1 MLLPASLALR
11 DVASEEND
19 DSMKFLTRQT
29 ARPVV
34 RVIGTRGTEDFCA
47 GGHALAKLLGKGGE
61 RSFIDTESAQA
72 VPRETYGDPSRTL
85 ILGCYIFCRSHLVE
99 KPSEPVTSGGR
110 VAKREEFVSRGER
123 GGARN

>member
-11 DVASEEND
+11 DVASEEDD

-29 ARPVV
+29 ARPVL
-34 RVIGTRGTEDFCA
+34 RVVGAGGAEDFRA
-47 GGHALAKLLGKGGE
+47 GGHALAELLGKGGE

-85 ILGCYIFCRSHLVE
+85 ILGCDSFCRSYLVE
-99 KPSEPVTSGGR
+99 NPFEPVTSGGTA
-110 VAKREEFVSRGER
+110 AKGEKFVSRCER
-123 GGARN
+123 RRA